1 MKKLKLVVAV
11 IAIAVLAIVMVAFLA
26 YRFAN
31 PHLTETELT
40 IYFLREYWWTLPI
53 VIWMQICIKINL

>member
-31 PHLTETELT
+31 PHLTDTELT
-40 IYFLREYWWTLPI
+40 IYFLREYWWTLPL
-53 VIWMQICIKINL
+53 MLGLGICIKNI